1 MLVIPSPRLSKGLP
15 LPGFFSKVGQ
25 RLTSMEPRRLLRPLL
40 TLPLVL
46 QLLQLSLLAQP
57 FPSTQLLNLD
67 GDLAAQMVGGIDT
80 YLDGVLAEAPR
91 TRAAHW
97 HRDLSSPEAYV
108 QSIATNRQHLAT
120 LLGVI
125 DKRDPVVLRS
135 TAPLTADAKSNPAE
149 IGRGKGFRILS
160 VSWNVFRGVEA
171 EGLMLVPDGDP
182 KASIVAIPDCD
193 WTPEQL
199 VGLQPGVP
207 AAAQFARKLAEDG
220 CRVIVPFLVD
230 RSDTHSG
237 LPGVRKLKQSQREVL
252 WRAAYEM
259 GRTLQGYEVQKVLA
273 AVDWLEAQAKAA
285 GREPRIGVAGYG
297 EGGMIACFAGAL
309 DTRISLTAVSGY
321 HINPNLHDEP
331 IYRNVWSITEEF
343 GAGQIAGLI
352 APRTLVW
359 ESGQFPEAEYPKPG
373 QSHNGAAPG
382 KLGRPN
388 PEVAGRVLEDA
399 RAWLKGTP
407 GVDRWKLVGGQPDDI
422 FNNDTLTAI
431 EERLD
436 LNVTAGNSTE
446 AVSPGQPAPDNNQR
460 LLRQYSQILEDTQW
474 LMRESEFTRGGFWH
488 KADRKN
494 AATFAESAKW
504 YRDYFLN
511 EIVGPIPA
519 ASVPPNPRSRKVSET
534 DKITCYEVVLDV
546 HPHVFAYGI
555 LVVPKG
561 IKAGEKRPVVVCQ
574 HGLEGRPRDVADP
587 KIDSP
592 YYHAFACRLAE
603 RGFIT
608 FAPQN
613 CYIGENRFRQVLRKA
628 QPLKLTLWSFI
639 MRQHEVILDWLASQ
653 PFVDPSRMAFYG
665 LSYGGKT
672 AVRIPTLLDK
682 YCLSICSADYNEWI
696 WKNTMARSSYCYL
709 YWGEYDMVEFN
720 LGNTFNYAELSWLM
734 IPRPFMVERGHDDGV
749 APDEW
754 VAYEFAKTRRQY
766 VKLGLADKTEI
777 EFFNGPHSINGR
789 GTFDF
794 LHKHLN
800 WPKPK

>member
-1 MLVIPSPRLSKGLP
+1 MDFRY
-15 LPGFFSKVGQ
+15 
-25 RLTSMEPRRLLRPLL
+25 LLRASSAIALTVLL
-40 TLPLVL
+40 RLPV
-46 QLLQLSLLAQP
+46 LAQP
-57 FPSTQLLNLD
+57 FPGTQLLNME
-67 GDLAAQMVGGIDT
+67 GDLAAQMVSGIDT
-80 YLDGVLAEAPR
+80 YLDAVLAEAPK
-91 TRAAHW
+91 TRAEHW
-97 HRDLSSPEAYV
+97 ARDLSSAEAYAK
-108 QSIATNRQHLAT
+108 SITTNRQRLAT
-120 LLGVI
+120 ILGVV

-135 TAPLTADAKSNPAE
+135 TAPFTSDAKGNPAE
-149 IGRGKGFRILS
+149 IGRGKGFKILS

-171 EGLMLVPDGDP
+171 DGLLLMPDGEI
-182 KASIVAIPDCD
+182 KASVVALPDCD

-220 CRVIVPFLVD
+220 CRVIVPCLVD

-252 WRAAYEM
+252 WRASYEM
-259 GRTLQGYEVQKVLA
+259 GRTIQGYEVQKVLA
-273 AVDWLEAQAKAA
+273 AVDWLASQPKTA
-285 GREPRIGVAGYG
+285 GSKSQIAVVGYG
-297 EGGMIACFAGAL
+297 EGGLIACFAGAL
-309 DTRISLTAVSGY
+309 DPRIDLTAVSGY

-331 IYRNVWSITEEF
+331 IYRNVWAITEEF
-343 GAGQIAGLI
+343 GAGELVGLI

-359 ESGQFPEAEYPKPG
+359 ENGQFPETEYPKPG
-373 QSHNGAAPG
+373 QPHNGAAPG

-388 PEVAGRVLEDA
+388 PEVAKRVLDEA
-399 RAWLKGTP
+399 RGWLKDVP
-407 GVDRWKLVGGQPDDI
+407 GVDRWKLVGGQPEDI
-422 FNNDTLTAI
+422 FNIETLATI
-431 EERLD
+431 EERLE
-436 LNVTAGNSTE
+436 LSGASVTSIAPVS
-446 AVSPGQPAPDNNQR
+446 AVHPAPDHAQR
-460 LLRQYSQILEDTQW
+460 SLRQYSQILEDTQW
-474 LMRESEFTRGGFWH
+474 LMREGEYTRAAFWK

-494 AATFAESAKW
+494 ATTFAESSKW

-519 ASVPPNPRSRKVSET
+519 ASVPANPRSRKVSET

-561 IKAGEKRPVVVCQ
+561 IKPGEKRPVVVCQ
-574 HGLEGRPRDVADP
+574 HGLEGRPRDLADP
-587 KIDSP
+587 KVDHP
-592 YYHAFACRLAE
+592 AYHTYACRLAE

-639 MRQHEVILDWLASQ
+639 LRQHEVILDWLAAQ
-653 PFVDPSRMAFYG
+653 PFVDPARMAFYG

-672 AVRIPTLLDK
+672 AMRIPTLLDK

-696 WKNTMARSSYCYL
+696 WKNTSARSSYCYL

-754 VAYEFAKTRRQY
+754 VAYEFAKTKRQY
-766 VKLGLADKTEI
+766 VKLGLGDKTEI
-777 EFFNGPHSINGR
+777 EFFDGPHTINGK